1 MIRKLLLAVA
11 ALATLSTELHA
22 QASYTALDSTGATV
36 TFKSITCGGQICP
49 LSVPADLTGAAF
61 GVTGNPF
68 FVAPASGATFPV
80 SGTFWQTTQPVS
92 AASLPLPALAAT
104 STKQSDGSQ
113 KTQIVDGSGNVI
125 ASTSNALNVNITSGG
140 ITGFALDT
148 TVQTTNTNLGAP
160 GATACTTDTAS
171 CNLNQQMQRNNQR
184 LTTINTTLGTPFQAG
199 GSIGNTTFAAT
210 QSGAWSL
217 SANQSVN
224 VAQINGVTPLMG
236 NGVTGT
242 GSQRVTIASDNTAF
256 SVNATLQ
263 ASASTAIGKV
273 DPNTPAT
280 WGLVAVGG
288 AAAPTNGLVGGAVYN
303 SSPITVTNTQAAALQ
318 ADVNGYIKVNVQS
331 AVGLA
336 QGSTTS
342 GQTGS
347 MVMAAVTTANPSYT
361 TAQTSP
367 LSLDL
372 NGGLRI
378 GGEGSAGSAAG
389 GVMTIQGVASMTPVA
404 GNITQVLGAAISATN
419 GLYANV
425 LQGNAVLSLT
435 NPSFTKI
442 TDGTTAAKVEPA
454 STPAAV
460 TDAALA
466 VAPIPSE
473 LHVGETGSNQIKV
486 QVAQTV
492 TASAYSAGNAL
503 GGLMTIANAAR
514 VSGSAGN
521 SGTGGIVTG
530 MQLNSKAIQSAVQV
544 DVFFFDANPT
554 GSTCTD
560 KSAFVISNADFD
572 KVVGIMTIPSTPAN
586 GAGWFGATTTGS
598 VAIPTY
604 FPVTYDLASATSIY
618 ACAVVRAAITPGST
632 SDISFKF
639 NILRN

>member
-1 MIRKLLLAVA
+1 MKRLLLTLALILGAGPAVA
-11 ALATLSTELHA
+11 ADNYSATAGSGLTFAAKDNGSGILFSRFIGCDNTTTTQCWVVDASGRLTVNLATGSTIA
-22 QASYTALDSTGATV
+22 VTQATAASLNATV
-36 TFKSITCGGQICP
+36 VNGGTFAVQ
-49 LSVPADLTGAAF
+49 L
-61 GVTGNPF
+61 
-68 FVAPASGATFPV
+68 SGATNNINNIA
-80 SGTFWQTTQPVS
+80 GTI
-92 AASLPLPALAAT
+92 SLPTLAST

-125 ASTSNALNVNITSGG
+125 ASTSNNLNVQCANCSGSGVSAADAATFTAGTSLFAPVGGQFTSG
-140 ITGFALDT
+140 
-148 TVQTTNTNLGAP
+148 
-160 GATACTTDTAS
+160 GATACVTGHECTAGMTAARAIFTDMASIAGTAT
-171 CNLNQQMQRNNQR
+171 
-184 LTTINTTLGTPFQAG
+184 LT
-199 GSIGNTTFAAT
+199 
-210 QSGAWSL
+210 
-217 SANQSVN
+217 
-224 VAQINGVTPLMG
+224 G
-236 NGVTGT
+236 NGTAGA
-242 GSQRVTIASDNTAF
+242 GAQRVTIASDNTAF

-318 ADVNGYIKVNVQS
+318 ADVNGYLKVNVQS

-372 NGGLRI
+372 NGGLRV

-389 GVMTIQGVASMTPVA
+389 GVVTIQGVASMTPVA

-435 NPSFTKI
+435 NPSFSSI
-442 TDGTTAAKVEPA
+442 TDGTTKAKVEPA

-514 VSGSAGN
+514 VSGTAGN

-560 KSAFVISNADFD
+560 KSAFVIANADFD

-639 NILRN
+639 NMLRN